1 MIGRVCWRFAE
12 VDSTQNVAY
21 QLVDLGAEHGT
32 VVRADY
38 QSAGRGRQ
46 GKVWESA
53 RGSALMFS
61 VILRPTVPL
70 HELGGISILVADALV
85 DALAN
90 VIDSPIQIKWPND
103 VLIAGKKTSGI
114 LLQTRS
120 GPEPVAVLGIGI
132 NIDDPAG
139 SLPSGSTSLN
149 RHASRL
155 IGSDELLAA
164 ITRELNKMWNSFQ
177 PKLTQEQVDELE
189 SRLWQKGEMVS
200 ILDAERE
207 IRGSILG
214 LAKNGGLRLSV
225 EGSERVVVAG
235 EILRGP
241 RPIKAPGL
249 N

>member
-12 VDSTQNVAY
+12 VESTQNVAF
-21 QLVDLGAEHGT
+21 QLAELGADHGT
-32 VVRADY
+32 LVRADF

-46 GKVWESA
+46 GRIWESA

-70 HELGGISILVADALV
+70 HQLGVISILVVDALV
-85 DALAN
+85 DALAG

-120 GPEPVAVLGIGI
+120 SPEPVAVLGIGI
-132 NIDDPAG
+132 NIDDSAG

-149 RHASRL
+149 QHAGQP
-155 IGSDELLAA
+155 IGSDELLTA
-164 ITRELNKMWNSFQ
+164 ITRQLNKMWNSFQ

-200 ILDAERE
+200 ILDADRDVHG
-207 IRGSILG
+207 RILG

-241 RPIKAPGL
+241 RSIDASEL